1 MTVGL
6 WCVWWGP
13 NRSGRRWWDKPFFA
27 AGMRDK
33 RKFEGG
39 IRDGKRRVWSGK
51 LVILMEGRGNS
62 YFFSLFCFVL
72 FFFRPEN
79 EVGNGNAL
87 DIHDYTIPWRKP
99 SLPRVLFK
107 PFDIKKMTSKS
118 CYFIQKN
125 FSSNNNT
132 ANTKATWNFPIF
144 GTEKPSFFRAFS
156 EKKKAESQFTSMGEL
171 QLKIWLFLY

>member
-6 WCVWWGP
+6 WCVWRGP
-13 NRSGRRWWDKPFFA
+13 NRFGRRWWDKPFFA

-39 IRDGKRRVWSGK
+39 IRDGKRRAWSGK

-62 YFFSLFCFVL
+62 YFFVCLFVLFCF
-72 FFFRPEN
+72 FFFRPGN

-99 SLPRVLFK
+99 SLPMVLFK
-107 PFDIKKMTSKS
+107 PFDIKKWHPNLAILSKKNS
-118 CYFIQKN
+118 TITTTQQTQKRLEVSRYLGQRN
-125 FSSNNNT
+125 RPSSGHL
-132 ANTKATWNFPIF
+132 A
-144 GTEKPSFFRAFS
+144 
-156 EKKKAESQFTSMGEL
+156 KKRRRKVNSLVWGS
-171 QLKIWLFLY
+171 YS